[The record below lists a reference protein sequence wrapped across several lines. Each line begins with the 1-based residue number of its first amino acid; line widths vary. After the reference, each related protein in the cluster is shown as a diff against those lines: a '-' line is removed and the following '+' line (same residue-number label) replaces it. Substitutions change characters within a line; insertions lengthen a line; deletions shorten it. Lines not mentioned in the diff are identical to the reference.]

1 MNKPIISGSGIR
13 GIFGRSL
20 TVQDACSF
28 AAAFGELVGPGR
40 VIVGRDTRKS
50 GPAVEAAVCA
60 GLMGTGCTPVLI
72 GVAPTPTVQLEV
84 TGNNA
89 RGGIAVTSSHNPGQ
103 WNALKLIDSDGV
115 FLRTDRRKKL
125 MELLKEPRKWVNYR
139 SAPVAEHID
148 GAVERHAELVAGLP
162 MVTREGRK
170 LKAVLDVTGA
180 TGGLLG
186 PAMMDALGVE
196 WVIINGEMTPDGDF
210 PREAEPRTESLSML
224 GEEVRKRNADI
235 GFGFDPDGD
244 RLVLVDEKGRV
255 IGEEF
260 TIALAIDHVLSLK
273 KGHVVVNLSTSS
285 LSQNAAERHDCS
297 LFRSPVGEVN
307 VVEEMDAQGAD
318 IGGEGNGGVIHR
330 DCHMGR
336 DSAVGMAYIISWLRN
351 HPEQTLSAW
360 ADSFPEYI
368 TMKTKV
374 EFSGDFSVLEAGL
387 TEAMGMPDDNRDGL
401 WWKREGG
408 WVHIRPSGTEP
419 VVRFI
424 SENTSQHVLD
434 TDYAVFRKVLAC
446 VE

>member
-20 TVQDACSF
+20 TVQDACGF
-28 AAAFGELVGPGR
+28 AAAFGEMVGPGR

-60 GLMGTGCTPVLI
+60 GLMGAGCTPVLI

-84 TGNNA
+84 IGNKA

-125 MELLKEPRKWVNYR
+125 MKLLEEPRKWVDYR
-139 SAPVAEHID
+139 SATVQEYME

-162 MVTREGRK
+162 MVTREGRE

-196 WVIINGEMTPDGDF
+196 WEIINGEMTPEGDF

-224 GEEVRKRNADI
+224 GEEVRKRKADI

-260 TIALAIDHVLSLK
+260 TIALAVDHVLSLK
-273 KGHVVVNLSTSS
+273 KGNVVVNLSTSS
-285 LSQNAAERHDCS
+285 LALSVSYPLISS
-297 LFRSPVGEVN
+297 LLLN
-307 VVEEMDAQGAD
+307 
-318 IGGEGNGGVIHR
+318 
-330 DCHMGR
+330 
-336 DSAVGMAYIISWLRN
+336 
-351 HPEQTLSAW
+351 
-360 ADSFPEYI
+360 
-368 TMKTKV
+368 
-374 EFSGDFSVLEAGL
+374 DF
-387 TEAMGMPDDNRDGL
+387 
-401 WWKREGG
+401 
-408 WVHIRPSGTEP
+408 GTCE
-419 VVRFI
+419 
-424 SENTSQHVLD
+424 
-434 TDYAVFRKVLAC
+434 
-446 VE
+446 